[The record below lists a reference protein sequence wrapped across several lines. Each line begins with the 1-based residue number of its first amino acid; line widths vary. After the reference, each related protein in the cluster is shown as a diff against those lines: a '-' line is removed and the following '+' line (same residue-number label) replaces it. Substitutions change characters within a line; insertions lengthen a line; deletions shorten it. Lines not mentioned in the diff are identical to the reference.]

1 MIAALYKFVALSDE
15 IKAQNKI
22 RSEARLDCIS
32 VSDTTSGGYKGLTNF
47 VNTKRFNGQLY
58 LYKTPPTDFVNAD
71 SKRIAE
77 WALTN
82 SIQKQTIN
90 FSSIYI
96 EDLACPEIGFG
107 YPNPNRLLKNG
118 SPNPLFPFRND
129 GFLFI
134 INKDYTEIEILIIPD
149 GRNLISSYYQIMID
163 GGFENEIRE
172 LRANTKPYY
181 KYEGLSYS
189 KLFSLT

>member
-22 RSEARLDCIS
+22 RSKARLDCTAF
-32 VSDTTSGGYKGLTNF
+32 SDTTSGGYKALTNF
-47 VNTKRFNGQLY
+47 VNTKGHLC

-77 WALTN
+77 WSLTN
-82 SIQKQTIN
+82 NNQN
-90 FSSIYI
+90 LSSIYI
-96 EDLACPEIGFG
+96 EDIDYPEIGYG

-118 SPNPLFPFRND
+118 SQNPLFPFRND

-134 INKDYTEIEILIIPD
+134 LNSDYTEIEILIIPD
-149 GRNLISSYYQIMID
+149 GRNLISSYYQKMID

-172 LRANTKPYY
+172 LRANTKPYF